1 MTFKIF
7 LAILLSA
14 FFAEAQNSD
23 STFLASNFNFRIELN
38 HEFGDSLDSPLK
50 EEDRLQFDHLN
61 FFSLNSKYAVMAKIE
76 RIDTAKAF
84 AMATTTGRKAI
95 YQKYALLRFQL
106 DGQEQQLFV
115 YQSHRLKLMEGYED
129 YLFLPFSDESNGFE
143 SYGGG
148 RFIDLRMVKSD
159 SLLIDFNKAYNP
171 YCAYNEK
178 YSCPIPPKE
187 NHLKIKVLAGV
198 KAPVGH

>member
-1 MTFKIF
+1 MTIKIF
-7 LAILLSA
+7 LAILSFPFLA
-14 FFAEAQNSD
+14 AAQNKD

-38 HEFGDSLDSPLK
+38 KEFGDSLDSPLK
-50 EEDRLQFDHLN
+50 EVDRLKFRHLD
-61 FFSLNSKYAVMAKIE
+61 FFSLNSDYCVMAKIE
-76 RIDTAKAF
+76 RIDTTKAF

-95 YQKYALLRFQL
+95 YQKCALLRFQL

-115 YQSHRLKLMEGYED
+115 YQSHRLKLIEGYED
-129 YLFLPFSDESNGFE
+129 YLFLPFSDESNGVE

-148 RFIDLRMVKSD
+148 RFIDLHIVKGD
-159 SLLIDFNKAYNP
+159 SVLIDFNKAYNP
-171 YCAYNEK
+171 YCAYNDK

-198 KAPVGH
+198 KAPPAH